1 MSDTDHE
8 IDLTPPQ
15 CGGEPPPPPPPD
27 PDNPVSATD
36 MAEIARVMV
45 EKAKDRDYKAAEIV
59 RRLWRGR
66 RRRLGLILPPV
77 HEAADV
83 AIAQQALVSALG
95 ADQLTPR
102 EALDVATI
110 LEYRRRAIETSN
122 DDTRLKELERIA
134 QELTA
139 SKPKT
144 NGGPR

>member
-1 MSDTDHE
+1 MSDTDDE

-36 MAEIARVMV
+36 MAQIARVMV
-45 EKAKDRDYKAAEIV
+45 EKAKDCDYKAAEIV

-139 SKPKT
+139 SKPKG